1 MGIVVL
7 ILNQRTKFSLS
18 HHIIVWIILVCLCLS
33 TMSYALYKTVE
44 SIEFQKNTL
53 TQTTNQSKSVNSS
66 SNRSSKKTHKKPSRT
81 DNTKKL
87 VILNLKQKNYKH
99 IQKPPNECTRSN
111 NLLI

>member
-44 SIEFQKNTL
+44 SIEFQKNTP

-81 DNTKKL
+81 DNTKKTSGSKSQAKKA
-87 VILNLKQKNYKH
+87 IKTYRNH
-99 IQKPPNECTRSN
+99 
-111 NLLI
+111 